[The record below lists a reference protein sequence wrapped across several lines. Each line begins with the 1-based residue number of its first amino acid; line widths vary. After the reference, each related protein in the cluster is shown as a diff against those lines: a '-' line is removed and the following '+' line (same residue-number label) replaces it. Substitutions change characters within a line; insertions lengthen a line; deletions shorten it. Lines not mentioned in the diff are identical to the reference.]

1 MYIHEIKKYIFLR
14 AREYLTSITKKYKKA
29 QLDKTIARRYRGPF
43 VWDFES
49 NLQHSSV
56 TYLALYLIFTTLHD
70 QNYSRTL
77 QAS

>member
-1 MYIHEIKKYIFLR
+1 MQ
-14 AREYLTSITKKYKKA
+14 A
-29 QLDKTIARRYRGPF
+29 DKTVAERYRGPF

-56 TYLALYLIFTTLHD
+56 TYLALCIIFTTLHD

>member
-1 MYIHEIKKYIFLR
+1 MKR
-14 AREYLTSITKKYKKA
+14 REYFFLLLTRYDKRTLSVSRKYNKVQA
-29 QLDKTIARRYRGPF
+29 NKTVAGRYRGPF

-56 TYLALYLIFTTLHD
+56 TYLALCIIFTTLHD
-70 QNYSRTL
+70 QNYSRSL